1 MTVFSSMIDRPLREF
16 QPTTRWR
23 LIIHPLAAGAWNMAV
38 DESILNASV
47 KGLVPPTLRL
57 YAWSPACLSLGYAQ
71 PIHDIDFENLNK
83 HGWHYVRR
91 PTGGRAILHT
101 NELTY
106 AVIGPGNDP
115 RFAGGVLESY
125 RRLSKALLAA
135 LRSLGLQAD
144 AQELPSGS
152 DQNVVSA
159 PVCFEEPSKYEIT
172 VKGKKLVG
180 SAQARRKGA
189 VLQHGTIPL
198 TGDITRITKVLVYPD
213 EIQRAAAAKRLYNRA
228 TTLQISL
235 GKKVC
240 WDRTAQALIHAFEK
254 ELNLKLN
261 LENLSDLEI
270 STAEKLLADKY
281 DTPEWNQRC

>member
-1 MTVFSSMIDRPLREF
+1 
-16 QPTTRWR
+16 
-23 LIIHPLAAGAWNMAV
+23 MAV
-38 DESILNASV
+38 DEAILNASA

-71 PIHDIDFENLNK
+71 PVRDIDFENLNK

-91 PTGGRAILHT
+91 PTGGRAILHAD
-101 NELTY
+101 ELTY
-106 AVIGPGNDP
+106 AVIGQNNDP
-115 RFAGGVLESY
+115 RLDGGVLESY
-125 RRLSKALLAA
+125 RRLSKALLST
-135 LRSLGLQAD
+135 LRSLDIQAD
-144 AQELPSGS
+144 IQELPSGS

-159 PVCFEEPSKYEIT
+159 PVCFEEPSNYEIT
-172 VKGKKLVG
+172 VNRKKLVG

-198 TGDITRITKVLVYPD
+198 TGDITRITKVLVYQD
-213 EIQRAAAAKRLYNRA
+213 ETQRAAAANRLYDRA
-228 TTLQISL
+228 TTIEISL
-235 GKKVC
+235 GKKVS

-270 STAEKLLADKY
+270 FTAEKLLADKY